1 MARRG
6 VFKPPYAAA
15 RAFLE
20 WAVDLWPYVNGK
32 ALVSGLR
39 LMEMEAEEMVDVLH
53 YYFEEDLN
61 VSTAEAQQAR
71 SETRSVVYGT
81 LYGIPYKYKVA
92 GSGSSNFADGSQIPT
107 DGYYGDDDDI
117 KPFDPMNNV
126 TKAYVPATEMDADS
140 PLPFGKILDAPL
152 N

>member
-1 MARRG
+1 
-6 VFKPPYAAA
+6 
-15 RAFLE
+15 
-20 WAVDLWPYVNGK
+20 
-32 ALVSGLR
+32 
-39 LMEMEAEEMVDVLH
+39 MVDVLH